1 MCCRPGF
8 RPPKDLKLDDHGSWQ
23 RAYAVAMGRQWV
35 ERALIAVLVLAIAL
49 CSYLVHRKWTSRY
62 EHVFRPVAGLS
73 YEPPQAMGGAAV
85 SDISEPLTFQRLSA
99 SDAFRFNASVP
110 VSTDPIINARPFILP
125 AALPAADAVRALDCL
140 TAAVYY
146 EAASEG
152 AAGQLAVAQV
162 VLNRVRHRAF
172 PNSVC
177 GVVFSGSTRTT
188 GCQFTFTC
196 DGALGRKPSPAG
208 WARARAVARAA
219 LSGQVSPLVGQA
231 THYHTLWVA
240 PYWSPSLDKVANIG
254 AHTFYRWKGPAGRP
268 EAFSAPYAGAEPV
281 FSLTVEAV
289 DTAADTAEASPPPPA
304 IATDA
309 LSSPVPA
316 LPTPPQVAAAET
328 TEPVRA
334 APPSSTAATPA
345 AEAPTAPAPAAP
357 AIEPERRRRTATPS
371 W

>member
-1 MCCRPGF
+1 M
-8 RPPKDLKLDDHGSWQ
+8 DDHGSWQ
-23 RAYAVAMGRQWV
+23 RAYALAMGRQWV
-35 ERALIAVLVLAIAL
+35 ERALIAVLMLAIAL
-49 CSYLVHRKWTSRY
+49 CGYLVHRKWSARY

-73 YEPPQAMGGAAV
+73 YEPPQALGGAAV

-110 VSTDPIINARPFILP
+110 VSTDPIINPRPFMLP
-125 AALPAADAVRALDCL
+125 ATLAAADAVRALDCL

-152 AAGQLAVAQV
+152 SAGQLAVAQV

-196 DGALGRKPSPAG
+196 DGALGRRPSPAG

-281 FSLTVEAV
+281 HALTVDAV
-289 DTAADTAEASPPPPA
+289 DTAVDPAEAPPPEPAVLTGPLPAPPPA
-304 IATDA
+304 LPPPFQVQTEAEGP
-309 LSSPVPA
+309 SA
-316 LPTPPQVAAAET
+316 LPA
-328 TEPVRA
+328 
-334 APPSSTAATPA
+334 PSSSATVPPPA
-345 AEAPTAPAPAAP
+345 EIRAPPAPAVP